1 MFKPCFSWMVT
12 RRYADESCMVGKFAH
27 VQADSSN
34 FLEFSRIEDVLTEL
48 VLGRFAFHIPFLG
61 VGDGFSDE
69 FNLLC
74 AELFALDKVLFFQL
88 QELFY
93 MAAFLL
99 RILIDQFQD
108 AFSTSSNVV

>member
-93 MAAFLL
+93 MAAFLCG
-99 RILIDQFQD
+99 F
-108 AFSTSSNVV
+108 

>member
-1 MFKPCFSWMVT
+1 
-12 RRYADESCMVGKFAH
+12 MVGKFAH

-48 VLGRFAFHIPFLG
+48 VLGRFAFHSTCSLEGHLCLSVIFY
-61 VGDGFSDE
+61 
-69 FNLLC
+69 NLLC

-93 MAAFLL
+93 MAAFPFA
-99 RILIDQFQD
+99 DSD
-108 AFSTSSNVV
+108 